1 MKYKQR
7 LERRY
12 TRLRWGEFETVL
24 TYVSEVGGGGGGG
37 GGISLILFSKLVC
50 STYFCFVY
58 LIFPLQWQYP
68 RV

>member
-24 TYVSEVGGGGGGG
+24 TYVSEVKIGEAGGGGGGD
-37 GGISLILFSKLVC
+37 F
-50 STYFCFVY
+50 THFV
-58 LIFPLQWQYP
+58 F
-68 RV
+68 